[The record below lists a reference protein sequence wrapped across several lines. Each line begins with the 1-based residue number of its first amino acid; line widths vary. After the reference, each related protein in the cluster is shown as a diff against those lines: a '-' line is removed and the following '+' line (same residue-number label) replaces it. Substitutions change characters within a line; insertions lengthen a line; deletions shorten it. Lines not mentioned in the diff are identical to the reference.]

1 METLYFVELLEI
13 DLSVT
18 CYVCQVLTI
27 PEDAFT
33 ELYCLHTFYSFVI
46 DVSRCYLDLV
56 FRYHLSVS
64 LLVLNWYAMSMS
76 NISAWLI
83 YIFPSCST

>member
-33 ELYCLHTFYSFVI
+33 EL
-46 DVSRCYLDLV
+46 
-56 FRYHLSVS
+56 
-64 LLVLNWYAMSMS
+64 
-76 NISAWLI
+76 
-83 YIFPSCST
+83 